1 MKKITMAVVTMIL
14 VMIMALSANAEGT
27 EFVGCAIRTTHA
39 TSATNGSNSI
49 VLAEDNVFT
58 IIGENNGQLAIDVN
72 GENYW
77 LDSSDVFI
85 NVKDYI
91 PSIEVN
97 LVMADKAIFQM
108 ANEEI
113 PGLWGKKFYHYR
125 TGSENKTEAWL
136 TVATAK
142 KLAKAQEIFLND
154 GKCIVVYDAY
164 RPYSVTKEF
173 QSAYRAYLDTK
184 SSSFKKKWFGTLG
197 ESWFLAQKASAHNY
211 GIAIDCSLRDL
222 KTGNIMDMP
231 TAMHNLDY
239 RSAEYN
245 WVNVD
250 EPACENARYLA
261 RVMKQAGMKTLK
273 SEWWHFQDG
282 KTPDRNKVAPIDIQ
296 N

>member
-113 PGLWGKKFYHYR
+113 PRLWGKKFYHYR

-136 TVATAK
+136 
-142 KLAKAQEIFLND
+142 
-154 GKCIVVYDAY
+154 
-164 RPYSVTKEF
+164 
-173 QSAYRAYLDTK
+173 
-184 SSSFKKKWFGTLG
+184 
-197 ESWFLAQKASAHNY
+197 
-211 GIAIDCSLRDL
+211 
-222 KTGNIMDMP
+222 
-231 TAMHNLDY
+231 
-239 RSAEYN
+239 
-245 WVNVD
+245 
-250 EPACENARYLA
+250 
-261 RVMKQAGMKTLK
+261 K
-273 SEWWHFQDG
+273 SELS
-282 KTPDRNKVAPIDIQ
+282 NKNLTYEDIFYAFYK
-296 N
+296 NKKIC